1 MIGFLPRARTLLAFL
16 GFLTAIL
23 ACTTLLR
30 AQTSTFSR
38 NDSDTPR
45 GGDPAF
51 LARVN
56 LTIVH
61 SRKQIDSFFEQ
72 TSNVVCKENVSQ
84 TVVGKSNK
92 PVYQEES
99 VFEYQMQS
107 SSQNGSMRLEET
119 REPRK
124 VAFRDPNRTLLITN
138 GFTNMLMVM
147 HEHYEASY
155 TFEPLAEETVE
166 GRTVLKLHFK
176 PMPGARSPAAI
187 QLLGRSYPL
196 QLRGDIWLDEATGAV
211 VKLISSLDSSME
223 DLGLREL
230 RSEIHYSLVQFHDPE
245 EAYWM
250 PASAVIEVE
259 TPKQHWRNVHL
270 FSEYRRFR
278 AIIQVQTGEKTP

>member
-1 MIGFLPRARTLLAFL
+1 MTRFLPRAKTLLAFL
-16 GFLTAIL
+16 AFLTAML
-23 ACTTLLR
+23 ACAALLR
-30 AQTSTFSR
+30 AQTTTFSR
-38 NDSDTPR
+38 NEPNSP
-45 GGDPAF
+45 GGEDPPF

-56 LTIVH
+56 ATMVH

-72 TSNVVCKENVSQ
+72 TSNVVCRENVSQ
-84 TVVGKSNK
+84 TVVGKNNK
-92 PVYQEES
+92 PVYQEDS

-107 SSQNGSMRLEET
+107 SSQKGSMRLEEL
-119 REPRK
+119 REPLK

-147 HEHYEASY
+147 HEHYETSY

-166 GRTVLKLHFK
+166 GRTILKLHFK
-176 PMPGARSPAAI
+176 PVPGASSPAAI

-196 QLRGDIWLDEATGAV
+196 QLKGDIWIDEATGAV
-211 VKLISSLDSSME
+211 VKLISSLDSRME

-259 TPKQHWRNVHL
+259 TPKQYWRNVHR
-270 FSEYRRFR
+270 FTEYRRFR
-278 AIIQVQTGEKTP
+278 ASIQVQMGEKTP